1 MCGNSGRREALITF
15 FSFEKVSINIIFLLK
30 GRPSGS
36 KTGIC
41 FRKGFLVKHRLLDA
55 AAR

>member
-30 GRPSGS
+30 GRPFGS

>member
-15 FSFEKVSINIIFLLK
+15 FSF
-30 GRPSGS
+30 GS

>member
-15 FSFEKVSINIIFLLK
+15 FSFEKVSINIIFLPK

-36 KTGIC
+36 NTG
-41 FRKGFLVKHRLLDA
+41 FVLKKDF
-55 AAR
+55 